1 VIKKRRA
8 RQWFIDGAAI
18 ITLLVFV
25 VPVGWLLAEQ
35 HRLSTDGPIVTGIVR
50 SKAFVSG
57 RGEISS
63 YYSVSYSFTD
73 ASGREQ
79 TGSGT
84 VDESVYDK
92 VSPGDALAIQYLPDG
107 PSRSRAYGTSTLPE
121 VGEPLALAAVGIAF
135 FYFLGPQRW
144 LREWRGKP
152 DPVLT

>member
-1 VIKKRRA
+1 M
-8 RQWFIDGAAI
+8 

-25 VPVGWLLAEQ
+25 VPVWWLLAEE
-35 HRLSTDGPIVTGIVR
+35 HRVSTDGQIATGIVQ
-50 SKAFVSG
+50 SKTFVSG
-57 RGEISS
+57 RGETSS
-63 YYSVSYSFTD
+63 YYSVSYSFSD

-79 TGSGT
+79 TGSGR
-84 VDESVYDK
+84 VDQSEYDK
-92 VSPGDALAIQYLPDG
+92 VSPGDALAIQYVPDG
-107 PSRSRAYGTSTLPE
+107 PLRSRIYGTSTLQD